1 MGEATGGIAAFGLLK
16 RERLML
22 AADGLAVAVVVS
34 LPWSTSAATVSGW
47 ILLAV
52 LIPTLDLAS
61 IRRVL
66 FQPAGGLPVL
76 LWVLALAGMLWAFD
90 LPIKERYDGLRSF
103 HKLLFIPLL
112 IIHFSHSGRAIWV
125 MNGFLA
131 SCTAML
137 VVSWAI
143 FFVPTLPWPWIGSG
157 GRCRATS

>member
-90 LPIKERYDGLRSF
+90 LPIK
-103 HKLLFIPLL
+103 
-112 IIHFSHSGRAIWV
+112 
-125 MNGFLA
+125 
-131 SCTAML
+131 
-137 VVSWAI
+137 
-143 FFVPTLPWPWIGSG
+143 
-157 GRCRATS
+157 